1 VKRTLLAGI
10 ALLAAALVPG
20 ARAGLHLQVITS
32 SPEGFS
38 VNSTLVYGDRDAIL
52 IDTQFLLSEAHREV
66 AAILESKRNLIAVYV
81 THPHPDHYF
90 GLAVIKQAFPNARL
104 VALPAT
110 VAGMKA
116 GWDTR
121 ARFWASEYGGNLPPT
136 GPILPDELPGGT
148 PLVLEGEELR
158 IIGGVVG
165 DAPNNSYVWIPS
177 LKAVV
182 AGDTVFSATH
192 FTPPKSHYE
201 WFKTLDEIAA
211 LQPEIVVPGHQI
223 AGAVNDAS
231 TLAFM
236 KRYMEDYE
244 KALASSKSA
253 EEFRAK
259 VKQSYP
265 DLGLERLLVSSS
277 EAAFPAKK

>member
-1 VKRTLLAGI
+1 VKSTLLAGI
-10 ALLAAALVPG
+10 ALFAGAWMPG
-20 ARAGLHLQVITS
+20 AQAELHLKVITS
-32 SPEGFS
+32 SAEGFS
-38 VNSTLVYGDRDAIL
+38 VNSTLVYGERDAIL

-66 AAILESKRNLIAVYV
+66 AAILESRKNLIAVYV

-110 VAGMKA
+110 VAGIKA
-116 GWDTR
+116 GWEAR
-121 ARFWASEYGGNLPPT
+121 AKFWASEYGDNLPAT
-136 GPILPDELPGGT
+136 GPILPDELQA
-148 PLVLEGEELR
+148 PLLTLEGEPLQ
-158 IIGGVVG
+158 IFGGVVG

-177 LKAVV
+177 LKAIV
-182 AGDTVFSATH
+182 AGDTVFSGTH
-192 FTPPKSHYE
+192 FTPPKVHYG
-201 WFKTLDEIAA
+201 WFRTLDEMAA

-223 AGAVNDAS
+223 AGAASDAS

-236 KRYMEDYE
+236 KKYMEDYD

-253 EEFRAK
+253 GEFRSK
-259 VKQSYP
+259 VKEAYP